1 MVVVYLLDEEIEV
14 QLYEVEE
21 EFDYKYEIFVNSDPF
36 YGSTY
41 LDTDSYEMM
50 EATKKDIYEESFK
63 KNKYY
68 KKFINVFAKKYDL
81 GIASDSYFSMGDFF

>member
-1 MVVVYLLDEEIEV
+1 MI
-14 QLYEVEE
+14 
-21 EFDYKYEIFVNSDPF
+21 
-36 YGSTY
+36 
-41 LDTDSYEMM
+41 

-68 KKFINVFAKKYDL
+68 KTFINAFAKKYDL